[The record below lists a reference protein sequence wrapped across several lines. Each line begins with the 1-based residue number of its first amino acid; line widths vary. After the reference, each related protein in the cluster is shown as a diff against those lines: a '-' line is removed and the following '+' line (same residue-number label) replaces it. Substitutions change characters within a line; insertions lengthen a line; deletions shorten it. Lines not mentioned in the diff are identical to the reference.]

1 VNWLNRLRS
10 KFIYNTA
17 TEALESLRLTP
28 EVLTKILHDI
38 TPAQTRTAPDPTGGW
53 SVIEVVSHLRDTE
66 ERVIARLRILRD
78 EAEPVIAGF
87 DQEAL
92 ARAGNYGE
100 NDLQVTLAAFAALR
114 ATHLAELT
122 ALQPVQWERTGHH
135 VTNGA
140 VTILNHTLHSVWH
153 DTIHLAQI
161 IRQLP

>member
-1 VNWLNRLRS
+1 M
-10 KFIYNTA
+10 
-17 TEALESLRLTP
+17 
-28 EVLTKILHDI
+28 
-38 TPAQTRTAPDPTGGW
+38 
-53 SVIEVVSHLRDTE
+53 
-66 ERVIARLRILRD
+66 
-78 EAEPVIAGF
+78 IAGF

-114 ATHLAELT
+114 ATYVAELT

-140 VTILNHTLHSVWH
+140 VTILNHALHSVWH

-161 IRQLP
+161 MVIIQFVNEMLFCRLSALATNNSLANCGYRQFPIYTKSALRA